1 MSDHLKPLSAGLGPL
16 FESLERRSQA
26 VLDLTARVRAALE
39 GPEKNHVI
47 SASCR
52 GETLIVTTDSA
63 AWCPYVRYAQDTLF
77 ARLNEAGET
86 QFTKIKVKVG
96 RQDPPPPEG

>member
-1 MSDHLKPLSAGLGPL
+1 MSDHLKPLGAGLGPL

-26 VLDLTARVRAALE
+26 VLDLTARVQAALT

-63 AWCPYVRYAQDTLF
+63 AWCPYIRYAQDTLL
-77 ARLNEAGET
+77 ARLHEAGET

-96 RQDPPPPEG
+96 RKSPPRGSG